1 MRLKD
6 GLQRY
11 CIAIVS
17 TLAATQIR
25 FWIDPFV
32 GDHLPYGTYM
42 IAVVLTAWLAGSGP
56 AICTLLLGILAAA
69 YYFVAPTYTLMIGD
83 SHAMISLIIYG
94 LVGAV
99 TISLFDLTNRQHRL
113 ARHQL
118 KQIRKL
124 SKELKTS
131 DQHKDEFLAL
141 LAHELRN
148 PLAPIRSGLILLQND
163 HVREEERSRTIKTIC
178 RQLQQLIRIVD
189 DLLDVSRFVHG
200 KTVLECQPVDLR
212 ELVETAIEQAHADFQ
227 DRGHEVHLLM
237 PARCVAVHG
246 DRVRIVQIIT
256 NLLTN
261 ASKYTP
267 RQGRIQIMLE
277 LSHESALLSVADN
290 GIGITREMQ
299 QHIFDLFARSAA
311 AMRRD
316 QGGLGL
322 GLPIAK
328 QFADMHGGTLRAF
341 SEGADMGSRFEL
353 TLPLISAGE
362 LELDD
367 RPTETGITA
376 HFTLPCQQT
385 KNSSTNT
392 QAANSSNTN
401 PASNNNNSNLR
412 PTSGKSASQP
422 VETPRSHNDPQT
434 PRVLIV
440 DDNVDAAETL
450 SILLGLEGYEVHC
463 VYDGF
468 QALKYVNEF
477 RPDVV
482 LLDIGLPGMDGYE
495 VARRLR
501 EEFLLQPLLLVAVT
515 GWGGEEDLRKSQQAG
530 IDHHLVKPV
539 DPEALSQLLRNAGT
553 AS

>member
-1 MRLKD
+1 MKLKD

-32 GDHLPYGTYM
+32 GDHLPFGTYM

-69 YYFVAPTYTLMIGD
+69 YYFVAPAYTLTISN

-124 SKELKTS
+124 SKDLKTS

-148 PLAPIRSGLILLQND
+148 PLAPIRSGLLLLQND
-163 HVREEERSRTIKTIC
+163 HVREEERSKTIKTIC

-200 KTVLECQPVDLR
+200 KTVLECNPVDLR
-212 ELVETAIEQAHADFQ
+212 DLVETAIEQAQADFQ

-237 PARCVAVHG
+237 PARSVAVHG

-277 LSHESALLSVADN
+277 VSHESALLSVADN

-353 TLPLISAGE
+353 TLPLISADELE

-367 RPTETGITA
+367 RPTEIGTAA
-376 HFTLPCQQT
+376 HFTLPCQSS
-385 KNSSTNT
+385 KN
-392 QAANSSNTN
+392 SNTN
-401 PASNNNNSNLR
+401 NLPVNNNISKSP
-412 PTSGKSASQP
+412 PTSEKSTGQP
-422 VETPRSHNDPQT
+422 VGVPQSLNDPQT

-468 QALKYVNEF
+468 QALKFVNEF

-501 EEFLLQPLLLVAVT
+501 EEFILQPLLLIAVT
-515 GWGGEEDLRKSQQAG
+515 GWGGEDDLRKSQQAG

-539 DPEALSQLLRNAGT
+539 DPEALSQLLRNAST